1 MFTNFRD
8 TFIKK
13 PQFTSKIPD
22 AVLKTVGKTLPDG
35 FRYVEDHD
43 GYCRLDCDGSLDISG
58 FHVALPKEAESVFN
72 SDVPYTFRNL
82 LTYSYNT
89 QTIIKLS
96 PDQDGCYT
104 VNGEKIKANDFI
116 IAPLKGTE
124 ISNGCL
130 YIKAPAFPAPFP
142 IEIAG
147 NGYALT
153 LMLEQQTIN
162 SIDKMRFASVG
173 QSALKI
179 SYILDFAKA
188 DGTMQFNISLC
199 PYPSVSDVL
208 AAKEIFNAFSQ
219 GNGTLGGVKIF
230 PNKDV
235 SYQSIPDETLQFWRH
250 LYEIENI
257 LNVKFDASNELTIDD
272 VKNVDK
278 LYRCLVEG
286 KPFISYQKEITLNG
300 FVGENDAMQS
310 KCKEYQGKEIL
321 FEYGEEVK
329 IVILGLTLTLW
340 SLVDIF
346 DGKLENSMLHSDN
359 GSGNFSVQMLPADGK
374 RMYISRQIFLD
385 HAGLEG
391 VRNDTSHFERF
402 RSATELEKY

>member
-1 MFTNFRD
+1 
-8 TFIKK
+8 
-13 PQFTSKIPD
+13 
-22 AVLKTVGKTLPDG
+22 
-35 FRYVEDHD
+35 
-43 GYCRLDCDGSLDISG
+43 
-58 FHVALPKEAESVFN
+58 
-72 SDVPYTFRNL
+72 
-82 LTYSYNT
+82 
-89 QTIIKLS
+89 
-96 PDQDGCYT
+96 
-104 VNGEKIKANDFI
+104 
-116 IAPLKGTE
+116 
-124 ISNGCL
+124 
-130 YIKAPAFPAPFP
+130 
-142 IEIAG
+142 
-147 NGYALT
+147 
-153 LMLEQQTIN
+153 
-162 SIDKMRFASVG
+162 
-173 QSALKI
+173 
-179 SYILDFAKA
+179 
-188 DGTMQFNISLC
+188 MQFNISLC

-235 SYQSIPDETLQFWRH
+235 SYQSIPDETLQFWHH

-286 KPFISYQKEITLNG
+286 KPFISYQEEITLNG

-359 GSGNFSVQMLPADGK
+359 GSGNFSVQMLPAGGK